1 MSKESGISL
10 DSIRVDGGASDNNLL
25 MEIQANIA
33 QSLIERPVNIE
44 TTVLGAAFLSGIGS
58 GLWNGYNDVSR
69 LWEVGTTWTP
79 AMDFNEAGKYKKMWH
94 KAVTRAMNWI

>member
-1 MSKESGISL
+1 
-10 DSIRVDGGASDNNLL
+10 
-25 MEIQANIA
+25 
-33 QSLIERPVNIE
+33 
-44 TTVLGAAFLSGIGS
+44 
-58 GLWNGYNDVSR
+58 LWNGYNDVSR